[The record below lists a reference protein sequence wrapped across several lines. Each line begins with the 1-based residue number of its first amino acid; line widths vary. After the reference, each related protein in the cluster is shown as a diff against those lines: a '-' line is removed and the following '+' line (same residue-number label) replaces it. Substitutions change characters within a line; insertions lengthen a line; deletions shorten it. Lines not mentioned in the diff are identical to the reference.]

1 MNQFNMPNTG
11 FDFNAQWNP
20 QQAYMQQQ
28 NIQSPM
34 QSPMS
39 GMNTMGTQQP
49 SWSWFGG
56 ENQMGVIPAGI
67 QGLSALAQGWLGF
80 QQLGLAKDSLAF
92 QKDAFNKNYENQRQL
107 TNQQLL
113 DRQRARA
120 AANPNAYASPDA
132 AWQGQNLI
140 GG

>member
-1 MNQFNMPNTG
+1 MPNTR

-56 ENQMGVIPAGI
+56 ENQMGVVPAGI

-92 QKDAFNKNYENQRQL
+92 QKDAFSKNYENQRQL